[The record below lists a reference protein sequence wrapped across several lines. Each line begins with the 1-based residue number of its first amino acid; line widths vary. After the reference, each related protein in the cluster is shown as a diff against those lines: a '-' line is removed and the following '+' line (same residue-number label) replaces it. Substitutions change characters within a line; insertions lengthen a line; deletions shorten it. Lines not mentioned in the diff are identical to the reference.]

1 MIKVYVGQEP
11 PKAFRKS
18 IFLAGPT
25 PRSTH
30 VNSWRPEALRL
41 LEESGYD
48 GVVFI
53 PERTDG
59 EWKNDYVGQIEWE
72 ETYLNMADCILFWI
86 PRDMKDMPALT
97 TNDEWG
103 VWKNSG
109 KVILGMPDEA
119 VHVRYQQHY
128 AKKYFA
134 LMLNTLKAT
143 IECAI
148 KMIGPGAARK
158 DGEREV
164 PLIVWRT
171 ASFKQWYASQ
181 LHCGNRLDH
190 ARVHWMYRTGP
201 EKSIVFLWALH
212 VDVFIGSEK
221 RHKVN
226 EFVIA
231 RPDISTILMY
241 RRRKP
246 VADSE
251 IVLIREFRS
260 PVSNETGFVWELAGG
275 SSFKGTVDP
284 KNLAADECEEE
295 AGITIDPSRIKQHE
309 ARQMVATL
317 SAHKAHLFS
326 VELTERELVQL
337 KAQHGVAHGIV
348 EDSEQTYTEILT
360 LKQILERPVVDW
372 SMLGMILSVLQ

>member
-1 MIKVYVGQEP
+1 
-11 PKAFRKS
+11 
-18 IFLAGPT
+18 
-25 PRSTH
+25 
-30 VNSWRPEALRL
+30 
-41 LEESGYD
+41 
-48 GVVFI
+48 
-53 PERTDG
+53 
-59 EWKNDYVGQIEWE
+59 
-72 ETYLNMADCILFWI
+72 
-86 PRDMKDMPALT
+86 
-97 TNDEWG
+97 
-103 VWKNSG
+103 
-109 KVILGMPDEA
+109 
-119 VHVRYQQHY
+119 
-128 AKKYFA
+128 
-134 LMLNTLKAT
+134 
-143 IECAI
+143 
-148 KMIGPGAARK
+148 
-158 DGEREV
+158 
-164 PLIVWRT
+164 
-171 ASFKQWYASQ
+171 
-181 LHCGNRLDH
+181 
-190 ARVHWMYRTGP
+190 MYRTGP

-212 VDVFIGSEK
+212 VDIFIGSEN

-260 PVSNETGFVWELAGG
+260 SVSNETGFVWELAGG
-275 SSFKGTVDP
+275 SSFKGKIDP
-284 KNLAADECEEE
+284 KKLAADECKEE

-309 ARQMVATL
+309 VRQMVATL

-326 VELTERELVQL
+326 VELTEKELVQL